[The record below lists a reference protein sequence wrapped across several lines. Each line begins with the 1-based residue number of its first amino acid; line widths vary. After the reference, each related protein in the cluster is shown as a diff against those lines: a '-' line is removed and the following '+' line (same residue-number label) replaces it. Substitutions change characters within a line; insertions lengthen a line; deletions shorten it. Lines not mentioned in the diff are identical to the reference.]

1 MTDRADPTKARR
13 EGGPLLL
20 CVDLRGRDSTRT
32 IAAAFSDRCL
42 MMPSRSL
49 RAVPIKKIRQRRHDQ
64 PQAFSDVQDFSPHR
78 HSNMWNVRPAEGLNM
93 LVMNF
98 GCAPHS
104 KQRGEVGFFAN
115 LVFPCRAECPHG
127 VQGVPGAQ
135 GQAGVQG
142 PQGPQGE
149 KGDKGDVGA
158 VGPAGTAGP
167 AGPAGPTGPAAVG
180 PQGETGDKGDKGDV
194 GAVGPAG
201 TAGPAGSARPAGPPG
216 PAAVAAKGEP
226 STGAIRVVQGDS
238 PASCESNEALVS
250 VFCPSGGAADGP
262 KCPSSPTVGLC
273 MRK

>member
-1 MTDRADPTKARR
+1 MPICLNLLSWNRKRLEELSEVRR
-13 EGGPLLL
+13 EAKSYWGFRMKFISLLIVGISLSLAACSKDPGPKG
-20 CVDLRGRDSTRT
+20 DPG
-32 IAAAFSDRCL
+32 
-42 MMPSRSL
+42 
-49 RAVPIKKIRQRRHDQ
+49 
-64 PQAFSDVQDFSPHR
+64 PQG
-78 HSNMWNVRPAEGLNM
+78 PAGPQ
-93 LVMNF
+93 
-98 GCAPHS
+98 GA
-104 KQRGEVGFFAN
+104 Q
-115 LVFPCRAECPHG
+115 G

-135 GQAGVQG
+135 GQAGA
-142 PQGPQGE
+142 QGPQGE

-167 AGPAGPTGPAAVG
+167 AGPAGPPGPAAVG
-180 PQGETGDKGDKGDV
+180 PQGEKGDKGDV

-201 TAGPAGSARPAGPPG
+201 TAGPAGPVGPPG

-262 KCPSSPTVGLC
+262 KCPSPPTVGLC